1 MKIWTDAKTIENWK
15 IFENFESISSK
26 CQFISIHKNMDTRCV
41 IGISINLTLSIYLE
55 KLERK
60 SGELQNKV
68 KILADGKILKSW
80 KIFEK
85 LETYI
90 PAFESV

>member
-1 MKIWTDAKTIENWK
+1 MKIWTDATTLENWK

-26 CQFISIHKNMDTRCV
+26 CQFISIHKNVD
-41 IGISINLTLSIYLE
+41 I
-55 KLERK
+55 
-60 SGELQNKV
+60 
-68 KILADGKILKSW
+68 KILADGKILKSL